1 MESEMSEHK
10 AASMLCL
17 ALSQM
22 WMAVAYLKGEGSYV
36 ALAMALLAAV
46 GAICFVRLDDRT

>member
-1 MESEMSEHK
+1 MSEHK